1 MADRSHQQREMR
13 TAEHHGIDTVVA
25 QRLNRG
31 THQRT
36 HGRRIEDVLVL
47 KPLFLQMCTRGELVF
62 DNLDKARGR
71 TAVYIDAG
79 IQVLNGARVGAR
91 ANGEVGGE
99 HAHATRAGAV
109 DRRTGTRRDHTD
121 DGNVEHLLG
130 QTQGRSGRRVASD
143 DHNLDVV
150 LRKPTTRLQRKR
162 AHLILGTRAVGTA
175 LGVAKVVD
183 GLVRKCRCDRA
194 RDRQAAQARVEH
206 ADRTRVPGHIIDI
219 GHYLTR
225 FSLEKCDQS

>member
-79 IQVLNGARVGAR
+79 I
-91 ANGEVGGE
+91 
-99 HAHATRAGAV
+99 
-109 DRRTGTRRDHTD
+109 
-121 DGNVEHLLG
+121 
-130 QTQGRSGRRVASD
+130 
-143 DHNLDVV
+143 
-150 LRKPTTRLQRKR
+150 
-162 AHLILGTRAVGTA
+162 
-175 LGVAKVVD
+175 
-183 GLVRKCRCDRA
+183 
-194 RDRQAAQARVEH
+194 
-206 ADRTRVPGHIIDI
+206 
-219 GHYLTR
+219 
-225 FSLEKCDQS
+225 